1 MSDREKYIKII
12 SDHFSIWE
20 VRLQNLSSLN
30 LYDANSFSEYS
41 IAELLNLIFGY
52 KLENL
57 NKLKMNFP
65 AIDLGDKMNSLCVQ
79 VTSTKSGKKI
89 QLTIDKFLQN
99 KLDQDNK
106 SYEYNTDE
114 RDHSELYL
122 KLPMHSFCY

>member
-57 NKLKMNFP
+57 NKLKINGFQTINTEKLSNLNGAALEELNKSGFLQAAYFIVSSMSNIRKL
-65 AIDLGDKMNSLCVQ
+65 IDLKNRKLLTGDN
-79 VTSTKSGKKI
+79 
-89 QLTIDKFLQN
+89 LT
-99 KLDQDNK
+99 
-106 SYEYNTDE
+106 
-114 RDHSELYL
+114 
-122 KLPMHSFCY
+122 